1 MRQTPDKLG
10 VHLIHPVDFEI
21 TGKNEK
27 ATEWNESSLFW
38 NYAEYSRLILLVSI
52 HLHLYYSRI

>member
-27 ATEWNESSLFW
+27 ATEWNESSLF
-38 NYAEYSRLILLVSI
+38 
-52 HLHLYYSRI
+52 